1 MPLLH
6 RIRAGF
12 GDTPLLFTVLALT
25 LFGVAMIY
33 SAGRLD
39 VPDPGV
45 TRAWRLQLM
54 WLGISLLAFFLV
66 MRVPVRWLEWIA
78 LPLYLASLLVLAL
91 TLVIGTGAGTAAS
104 TKSWL
109 RFGPI
114 GVQPS
119 QFANVATVLM
129 LAKVMGAWR
138 EQPDTVWRL
147 WQPIAITAVPML
159 MILAQ
164 PDLGTAMVFGG
175 VLLAALYWAGT
186 PLGILF
192 MLLSP
197 VLGLA
202 LGYLEPWIYS
212 VYMIGLCVFLYLY
225 RARLSEWVA
234 VLSLNILTGAIAWPL
249 WNSLKPYQQ
258 ARFISFADP
267 TADPQGAGYHLLQSK
282 VSIGSGGLTGQGFM
296 HGPQKRLAFI
306 PEQHTDF
313 IYSIIGE
320 ELGLIGAGLVL
331 AAYLIIL
338 WRLARLAERTPDP
351 FAGIV
356 VFGILGAWMTHVLVN
371 VGMTLGVMPITGI
384 PLPFLSYG
392 GSFLL
397 ATYIALAVAQR
408 VGLEQRRI

>member
-1 MPLLH
+1 MPFLNRLRSSFGDPPLL
-6 RIRAGF
+6 
-12 GDTPLLFTVLALT
+12 LTVLALT
-25 LFGVAMIY
+25 LFGVIMIF

-39 VPDPGV
+39 VPDVGV
-45 TRAWRLQLM
+45 TRAWKQQAM
-54 WLGISLLAFFLV
+54 WLGISLVTLFLV

-78 LPLYLASLLVLAL
+78 VPAYIFSILVLMV

-104 TKSWL
+104 TKSWI
-109 RFGPI
+109 RIGGF
-114 GVQPS
+114 GVQPA

-129 LAKVMGAWR
+129 LARTMGAWR
-138 EQPDTVWRL
+138 EQPDTVWKL
-147 WQPIAITAVPML
+147 WKPIMITGVPML
-159 MILAQ
+159 LILAQ

-175 VLLAALYWAGT
+175 VLLATMFWAGT
-186 PLGILF
+186 PLGIMF
-192 MLLSP
+192 MLLCP
-197 VLGLA
+197 MLGLA
-202 LGYLEPWIYS
+202 LAYMEAWIYS
-212 VYMIGLCVFLYLY
+212 VYMIGLIVFLYLY
-225 RARLSEWVA
+225 RARISEWVA
-234 VLSLNILTGAIAWPL
+234 VLSANIVTGAIAWPL

-258 ARFISFADP
+258 ARFISFVNP
-267 TADPQGAGYHLLQSK
+267 ESDPQGTGYHVIQSK
-282 VSIGSGGLTGQGFM
+282 ISIGSGGYVGQGYM
-296 HGPQKRLAFI
+296 QGPQKRLAFI

-320 ELGLIGAGLVL
+320 ELGLIGGGLVL
-331 AAYLIIL
+331 IAYLVIL

-397 ATYIALAVAQR
+397 ATYIALGVAQR
-408 VGLEQRRI
+408 VGLEHGRI

>member
-1 MPLLH
+1 MTILH
-6 RIRAGF
+6 RIRASF
-12 GDTPLLFTVLALT
+12 GDAQLCFTILALT

-39 VPDPGV
+39 VPDAAV
-45 TRAWRLQLM
+45 SRAWKLQLA
-54 WLGISLLAFFLV
+54 WLGVSLLTFFAVL
-66 MRVPVRWLEWIA
+66 RIPVRWLEWAA
-78 LPLYLASLLVLAL
+78 LPLYVVSLAVLLVTLA
-91 TLVIGTGAGTAAS
+91 IGTGAGTAAS
-104 TKSWL
+104 TRSWL
-109 RFGPI
+109 RFGPV

-119 QFANVATVLM
+119 QFANLATVLM
-129 LAKVMGAWR
+129 LAKVMGGWR

-147 WQPIAITAVPML
+147 WKPITITAVPML

-175 VLLAALYWAGT
+175 VLLATLFWAGT

-197 VLGLA
+197 LVGLG

-212 VYMIGLCVFLYLY
+212 VYMIGLCLFLYLY

-267 TADPQGAGYHLLQSK
+267 TADPQGAGYHLRQSK
-282 VSIGSGGLTGQGFM
+282 ISIGSGGLTGQGYL

-408 VGLEQRRI
+408 VGLEQRRF

>member
-1 MPLLH
+1 
-6 RIRAGF
+6 
-12 GDTPLLFTVLALT
+12 
-25 LFGVAMIY
+25 
-33 SAGRLD
+33 
-39 VPDPGV
+39 
-45 TRAWRLQLM
+45 
-54 WLGISLLAFFLV
+54 
-66 MRVPVRWLEWIA
+66 
-78 LPLYLASLLVLAL
+78 
-91 TLVIGTGAGTAAS
+91 
-104 TKSWL
+104 
-109 RFGPI
+109 
-114 GVQPS
+114 
-119 QFANVATVLM
+119 
-129 LAKVMGAWR
+129 
-138 EQPDTVWRL
+138 
-147 WQPIAITAVPML
+147 ML
-159 MILAQ
+159 MVLAQ

-175 VLLAALYWAGT
+175 VLLAALFWAGT

-197 VLGLA
+197 IVGLA

-212 VYMIGLCVFLYLY
+212 LYMIGLCVFLYLY

-234 VLSLNILTGAIAWPL
+234 VLSLNIATGAIAWPL

-282 VSIGSGGLTGQGFM
+282 ISIGSGGLTGQGFM
-296 HGPQKRLAFI
+296 QGPQKRLAFI

-320 ELGLIGAGLVL
+320 ELGLLGAGLVL
-331 AAYLIIL
+331 VAYLVIL

>member
-6 RIRAGF
+6 RIRASF

-25 LFGVAMIY
+25 LFGVAMIF

-54 WLGISLLAFFLV
+54 WLGISLLAFLLV

-147 WQPIAITAVPML
+147 WQPIAITAVPVL
-159 MILAQ
+159 MVWRNRTWA
-164 PDLGTAMVFGG
+164 GMVFGEYCWPRCTG
-175 VLLAALYWAGT
+175 
-186 PLGILF
+186 
-192 MLLSP
+192 P
-197 VLGLA
+197 VLR
-202 LGYLEPWIYS
+202 S
-212 VYMIGLCVFLYLY
+212 VSC
-225 RARLSEWVA
+225 SC
-234 VLSLNILTGAIAWPL
+234 
-249 WNSLKPYQQ
+249 
-258 ARFISFADP
+258 
-267 TADPQGAGYHLLQSK
+267 
-282 VSIGSGGLTGQGFM
+282 
-296 HGPQKRLAFI
+296 
-306 PEQHTDF
+306 
-313 IYSIIGE
+313 
-320 ELGLIGAGLVL
+320 
-331 AAYLIIL
+331 
-338 WRLARLAERTPDP
+338 
-351 FAGIV
+351 
-356 VFGILGAWMTHVLVN
+356 
-371 VGMTLGVMPITGI
+371 
-384 PLPFLSYG
+384 
-392 GSFLL
+392 
-397 ATYIALAVAQR
+397 
-408 VGLEQRRI
+408 